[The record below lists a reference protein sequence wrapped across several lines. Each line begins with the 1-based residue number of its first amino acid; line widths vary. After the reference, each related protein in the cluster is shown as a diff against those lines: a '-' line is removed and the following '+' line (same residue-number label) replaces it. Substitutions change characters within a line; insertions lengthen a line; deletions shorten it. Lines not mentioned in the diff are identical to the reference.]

1 MHFFDVM
8 RVDERK
14 LCFISLFS
22 LFLVFSFVAIKER
35 LKILG
40 YSKRISAIFLVIDIL
55 PQIQFT
61 AGNFPASFQLIT
73 FTINDKLFKII
84 LMLYRHYCSKYMFAV
99 LEDYLENKL

>member
-8 RVDERK
+8 WVDERK

-40 YSKRISAIFLVIDIL
+40 YSKRISAIFLVTDIL

-73 FTINDKLFKII
+73 FTIDKLFKII